1 MQKIV
6 YYGYNESVLDF
17 LKISINNNTKLYFNW
32 QINDTDI
39 QDEIN
44 NLVECSRLLSPNFY
58 FYINETVNWD
68 EIDMMLLSIDVDRD
82 NFAQKNSWIQ
92 KVVTEAVANG
102 FNGIVVLDSNKDYLL
117 INEIL
122 KYTGLSSRQVLGLGT
137 SIESEVVARMVA
149 KKLGINSNYIQ
160 TSVIGTRGKS
170 FVLRSKGRVAEAS
183 LMSLIVQEKN
193 MFSVKSMQEISRE
206 YKELAE
212 KTRKLVFSSV
222 LNKILMAMDTSEQFI
237 ITLVHSR
244 NEEIESYSS
253 PVLVGKMGVIELI
266 KVNYTEDE
274 QETLNEIK
282 KAIND
287 ELDRYK
293 LRWGLTNGK
302 RKLQLSVTTWLEYGG
317 DYNCLWIYAEVE
329 KYNTNGVNREEF
341 LDKYQDFLKVAPS
354 KMLQKRLDR
363 EYEKLS
369 GYSIYQSVKKVKEN
383 EKKFVKG

>member
-1 MQKIV
+1 
-6 YYGYNESVLDF
+6 
-17 LKISINNNTKLYFNW
+17 
-32 QINDTDI
+32 
-39 QDEIN
+39 
-44 NLVECSRLLSPNFY
+44 
-58 FYINETVNWD
+58 
-68 EIDMMLLSIDVDRD
+68 MMLLSIDVDRD

-160 TSVIGTRGKS
+160 TSVIGTRDKS
-170 FVLRSKGRVAEAS
+170 FVLWSKGRVAEAS

-193 MFSVKSMQEISRE
+193 MFSIKNMQEISKE
-206 YKELAE
+206 YKGLAE
-212 KTRKLVFSSV
+212 KTRKLIFSSV

-274 QETLNEIK
+274 QDALNEVK
-282 KAIND
+282 KVIND

-293 LRWGLTNGK
+293 LR
-302 RKLQLSVTTWLEYGG
+302 
-317 DYNCLWIYAEVE
+317 
-329 KYNTNGVNREEF
+329 
-341 LDKYQDFLKVAPS
+341 
-354 KMLQKRLDR
+354 
-363 EYEKLS
+363 
-369 GYSIYQSVKKVKEN
+369 
-383 EKKFVKG
+383 

>member
-17 LKISINNNTKLYFNW
+17 LKIGINNDTKLYFNW

-82 NFAQKNSWIQ
+82 NFAQ
-92 KVVTEAVANG
+92 
-102 FNGIVVLDSNKDYLL
+102 
-117 INEIL
+117 
-122 KYTGLSSRQVLGLGT
+122 GLSSRQVLGLGT

-160 TSVIGTRGKS
+160 TSVIGTRDKS
-170 FVLRSKGRVAEAS
+170 FVLWSKGRVAEAS

-193 MFSVKSMQEISRE
+193 MFSIKNMQEISKE
-206 YKELAE
+206 YKGLAE
-212 KTRKLVFSSV
+212 KTRKLIFSSV

-274 QETLNEIK
+274 QDALNEVK

-293 LRWGLTNGK
+293 LR
-302 RKLQLSVTTWLEYGG
+302 
-317 DYNCLWIYAEVE
+317 
-329 KYNTNGVNREEF
+329 
-341 LDKYQDFLKVAPS
+341 
-354 KMLQKRLDR
+354 
-363 EYEKLS
+363 
-369 GYSIYQSVKKVKEN
+369 
-383 EKKFVKG
+383 

>member
-17 LKISINNNTKLYFNW
+17 LKIGINNDTKLYFNW

-122 KYTGLSSRQVLGLGT
+122 KYTGLSSGQVLGLGT

-160 TSVIGTRGKS
+160 TSVIGTRDKS
-170 FVLRSKGRVAEAS
+170 FVLWSKGRVAEAS

-193 MFSVKSMQEISRE
+193 MFSIKNMQEISKE
-206 YKELAE
+206 YKGLAE
-212 KTRKLVFSSV
+212 KTRKLIFSSV

-274 QETLNEIK
+274 QDALNEVK

-293 LRWGLTNGK
+293 LR
-302 RKLQLSVTTWLEYGG
+302 
-317 DYNCLWIYAEVE
+317 
-329 KYNTNGVNREEF
+329 
-341 LDKYQDFLKVAPS
+341 
-354 KMLQKRLDR
+354 
-363 EYEKLS
+363 
-369 GYSIYQSVKKVKEN
+369 
-383 EKKFVKG
+383 

>member
-17 LKISINNNTKLYFNW
+17 LKIGINNNTKLYFNW

-160 TSVIGTRGKS
+160 TSVIGTRDKS
-170 FVLRSKGRVAEAS
+170 FVLWSKGWA
-183 LMSLIVQEKN
+183 
-193 MFSVKSMQEISRE
+193 
-206 YKELAE
+206 
-212 KTRKLVFSSV
+212 
-222 LNKILMAMDTSEQFI
+222 
-237 ITLVHSR
+237 
-244 NEEIESYSS
+244 
-253 PVLVGKMGVIELI
+253 
-266 KVNYTEDE
+266 
-274 QETLNEIK
+274 
-282 KAIND
+282 
-287 ELDRYK
+287 
-293 LRWGLTNGK
+293 
-302 RKLQLSVTTWLEYGG
+302 
-317 DYNCLWIYAEVE
+317 
-329 KYNTNGVNREEF
+329 
-341 LDKYQDFLKVAPS
+341 
-354 KMLQKRLDR
+354 
-363 EYEKLS
+363 
-369 GYSIYQSVKKVKEN
+369 
-383 EKKFVKG
+383 

>member
-17 LKISINNNTKLYFNW
+17 LKIGINNNTKLYFNW

-160 TSVIGTRGKS
+160 TSVIGTRDKS
-170 FVLRSKGRVAEAS
+170 FVLWSKGRVAEAS

-193 MFSVKSMQEISRE
+193 MFSIKNMQEISKE
-206 YKELAE
+206 YKGLAE
-212 KTRKLVFSSV
+212 KTRKLIFSSV

-237 ITLVHSR
+237 ITLV
-244 NEEIESYSS
+244 I
-253 PVLVGKMGVIELI
+253 VGM
-266 KVNYTEDE
+266 
-274 QETLNEIK
+274 
-282 KAIND
+282 
-287 ELDRYK
+287 
-293 LRWGLTNGK
+293 K
-302 RKLQLSVTTWLEYGG
+302 R
-317 DYNCLWIYAEVE
+317 
-329 KYNTNGVNREEF
+329 
-341 LDKYQDFLKVAPS
+341 LKVIVH
-354 KMLQKRLDR
+354 L
-363 EYEKLS
+363 Y
-369 GYSIYQSVKKVKEN
+369 
-383 EKKFVKG
+383 

>member
-17 LKISINNNTKLYFNW
+17 LKIGINNNTKLYFNW

-122 KYTGLSSRQVLGLGT
+122 KYTGLSSRQVLGL
-137 SIESEVVARMVA
+137 
-149 KKLGINSNYIQ
+149 
-160 TSVIGTRGKS
+160 
-170 FVLRSKGRVAEAS
+170 
-183 LMSLIVQEKN
+183 
-193 MFSVKSMQEISRE
+193 
-206 YKELAE
+206 AE
-212 KTRKLVFSSV
+212 KTRKLIFSSV

-274 QETLNEIK
+274 QDALNEVK

-293 LRWGLTNGK
+293 LR
-302 RKLQLSVTTWLEYGG
+302 
-317 DYNCLWIYAEVE
+317 
-329 KYNTNGVNREEF
+329 
-341 LDKYQDFLKVAPS
+341 
-354 KMLQKRLDR
+354 
-363 EYEKLS
+363 
-369 GYSIYQSVKKVKEN
+369 
-383 EKKFVKG
+383 